1 MCEAA
6 RGPQP
11 LHLSSIVI
19 VRAGPPEW
27 FEFSYNPASFAG
39 KGSVTTTSS
48 CFRTRRRVVA
58 LSGKP
63 AGRRFAIAALVVSV
77 CAGCSSGAAAPQPQQ
92 LTLWSGIAAGFT
104 NDLIQRFNRSLPQT
118 RIGLQPTSGG
128 VVVVSAV
135 DGGQGQLGLAQSDVV
150 YIAYRRGIERNLYPH
165 KNLRAIAVLWVNTF
179 YVIVRRDSPF
189 QSIEDLKGQR
199 VGIIRPGT
207 SGEFSTRILLGA
219 HGMSYADVQPIF
231 EPTDSLVPKLGSR
244 QIDAVFSAN
253 PLMLTAAYTLNQT
266 VPLRLLPIGRT
277 VTNRLR
283 GSYPFLRPV
292 TVAANQLPGQSQ
304 PIETL
309 GAEWLLVCRSDLSEE
324 LVYQLTRAFFEQLP
338 AMAREH
344 GEAALIDPEQAP
356 AAPIPLHAG
365 AARYYRE
372 REILR

>member
-1 MCEAA
+1 LLLSLCAA
-6 RGPQP
+6 
-11 LHLSSIVI
+11 
-19 VRAGPPEW
+19 
-27 FEFSYNPASFAG
+27 
-39 KGSVTTTSS
+39 
-48 CFRTRRRVVA
+48 
-58 LSGKP
+58 
-63 AGRRFAIAALVVSV
+63 
-77 CAGCSSGAAAPQPQQ
+77 CSSGAAAPQTQQ
-92 LTLWSGIAAGFT
+92 LTLWSGIAADFT
-104 NDLIQRFNRSLPQT
+104 NDLIKRFNGALPQT
-118 RIGLQPTSGG
+118 HIALQATSGG

-150 YIAYRRGIERNLYPH
+150 YLAYRRGIERNQYPH

-179 YVIVRRDSPF
+179 YVLVRRDSPF
-189 QSIEDLKGQR
+189 RSIEDLKGQR

-231 EPTDSLVPKLGSR
+231 EPTDSLVPKLGSG

-253 PLMLTAAYTLNQT
+253 PLMLPAAHTLNQT

-292 TVAANQLPGQSQ
+292 TVAANQLSGQSE
-304 PIETL
+304 PTETL
-309 GAEWLLVCRSDLSEE
+309 GAEWLLVCRSDLSED
-324 LVYQLTRAFFEQLP
+324 LVYQLTRAFFDQLP
-338 AMAREH
+338 ALARDH

>member
-1 MCEAA
+1 
-6 RGPQP
+6 
-11 LHLSSIVI
+11 
-19 VRAGPPEW
+19 
-27 FEFSYNPASFAG
+27 
-39 KGSVTTTSS
+39 VTTTSS
-48 CFRTRRRVVA
+48 GFRRRPGTVA
-58 LSGKP
+58 LL
-63 AGRRFAIAALVVSV
+63 LVSL
-77 CAGCSSGAAAPQPQQ
+77 CATACSSGAAAPQQQ
-92 LTLWSGIAAGFT
+92 HLTLWSGIAAGFT
-104 NDLIQRFNRSLPQT
+104 NDLIKRFNGALPQT
-118 RIGLQPTSGG
+118 HIDLQTAAGG

-150 YIAYRRGIERNLYPH
+150 YLAYRRGIERNLYPH

-179 YVIVRRDSPF
+179 YVLVRRDSPF
-189 QSIEDLKGQR
+189 RSIEDLKGQR

-219 HGMSYADVQPIF
+219 HGMSYADVKPIF
-231 EPTDSLVPKLGSR
+231 EPTDSLVPKLGSGE
-244 QIDAVFSAN
+244 IDAVFSAN
-253 PLMLTAAYTLNQT
+253 PLMLAAAQTLNET

-292 TVAANQLPGQSQ
+292 TVAANQLPGHSQ
-304 PIETL
+304 PTETL
-309 GAEWLLVCRSDLSEE
+309 GAEWLLVCSSDLSED